1 MYTET
6 KYRKLKISSSYVKNT
21 FKMYEKCKRVKL
33 QKSLRYFKNEKTF
46 VFLKP
51 RWSTR
56 SQKGSQLAVYKM
68 MIKTMMMMM
77 MMIMIVK

>member
-6 KYRKLKISSSYVKNT
+6 KYRKLKISRSSIKNT
-21 FKMYEKCKRVKL
+21 FKMYEQCKRVKL
-33 QKSLRYFKNEKTF
+33 QK
-46 VFLKP
+46 KP
-51 RWSTR
+51 HWSTR

-68 MIKTMMMMM
+68 MINKIMI